1 MALVLTAAPAAEP
14 ISLAEVKA
22 HLRVDAGDEDALLS
36 ALIVAART
44 FIERT
49 LGVALITQGW
59 SYFLDF
65 WPRAGC
71 ITLPIRPVQAVGAVK
86 VHDGGGGSVTLDT
99 ASYAVDVLSDPA
111 RLVLTGA
118 LPPAPS
124 RALNAF
130 EVAFTGGYGDEAGDV
145 PGPIA
150 QALKLLVA
158 HWFERREPVV
168 LESSA
173 QEVPTMVAALLSP
186 YRRVRL

>member
-22 HLRVDAGDEDALLS
+22 HLRVDAGDEDGLLS

-71 ITLPIRPVQAVGAVK
+71 ITLPIQPVQAVGAVK